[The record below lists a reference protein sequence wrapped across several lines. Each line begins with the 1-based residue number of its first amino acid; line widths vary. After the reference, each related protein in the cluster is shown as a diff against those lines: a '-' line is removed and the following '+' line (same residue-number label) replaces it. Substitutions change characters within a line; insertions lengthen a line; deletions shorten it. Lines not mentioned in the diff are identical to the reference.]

1 MDDSQVIQCEID
13 KNDLFGLE
21 GYERI
26 PISFQRGSYFDTV
39 EYQFVPE
46 IYTYYIMDKRKLTYK
61 QATSFM
67 CGKHQ
72 PTAYHVS
79 KLNQEE
85 VYARVNSTVDGGILI
100 QSSLEEIFGQ
110 GTDGIVIRTDSEMI
124 PINLCNFVS

>member
-79 KLNQEE
+79 KLNQLPLKRFSVKEQM
-85 VYARVNSTVDGGILI
+85 GL
-100 QSSLEEIFGQ
+100 SSEQIAK
-110 GTDGIVIRTDSEMI
+110 
-124 PINLCNFVS
+124 